1 MEISG
6 KLDIL
11 HQLYDIYDSF
21 STPLSVACVRG
32 CAACCTQNVTMTTL
46 EGYRIVE
53 HLIST
58 GQLNLFQRL
67 GQSAHQER
75 FQPTVTT
82 NELAAICM
90 QGENLPEE
98 ECNWPQAACPFLS
111 NNECLIYL
119 ERPFGCRCF
128 FSTQRCEAIAC
139 ALVDPF
145 LVTVNTVFLQ
155 FIEHI
160 DSHGLFG
167 NMTDILLFLQSE
179 TQQKRY
185 EINVSLN
192 HLGGLSVN
200 RSIPA
205 LLVPREHQLR
215 IQPILQKI
223 DNIGLPQGSLGN
235 QRIDLGKN
243 KTETG
248 ERKPASIGYLSR
260 INLLSPLAMSFL
272 LSNMRISALAT
283 AARLFCSST

>member
-1 MEISG
+1 MEILD

-11 HQLYDIYDSF
+11 SQMYDIYETI
-21 STPLSVACVRG
+21 STRLSVACVRG
-32 CAACCTQNVTMTTL
+32 CAACCTQNVTITTL

-58 GQLNLFQRL
+58 GQLNLFQPLRR
-67 GQSAHQER
+67 SAHQER
-75 FQPTVTT
+75 FQPAVTT
-82 NELAAICM
+82 NELAALCI

-98 ECNWPQAACPFLS
+98 ECDWPMAACPFLS

-128 FSTQRCEAIAC
+128 FSTQKCEAIAC

-160 DSHGLFG
+160 DSGGLFG
-167 NMTDILLFLQSE
+167 NMTDVLLFLQSE
-179 TQQKRY
+179 TQRKRY
-185 EINVSLN
+185 EINTSLN
-192 HLGGLSVN
+192 HSGGLSVN

-205 LLVPREHQLR
+205 FLVPRGHQLR

-223 DNIGLPQGSLGN
+223 ENIRLPQGSLGN
-235 QRIDLGKN
+235 QG
-243 KTETG
+243 
-248 ERKPASIGYLSR
+248 
-260 INLLSPLAMSFL
+260 
-272 LSNMRISALAT
+272 
-283 AARLFCSST
+283 